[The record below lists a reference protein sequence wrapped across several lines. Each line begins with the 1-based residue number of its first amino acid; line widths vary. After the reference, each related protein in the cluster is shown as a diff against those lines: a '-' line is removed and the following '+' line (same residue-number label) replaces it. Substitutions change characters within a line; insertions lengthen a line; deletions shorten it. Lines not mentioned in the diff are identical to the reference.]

1 MTGVCVRCYVRMV
14 LLTVFSSL
22 SGRPRRH
29 RTTRTTD
36 LLQQPRDLSSR
47 CVCAFVCAHI
57 HTHTHTKI
65 PRQAHTPFSLGVLYF
80 LFLTSFPP
88 ADWVQVHQ
96 VTPVWMDIPAP
107 VATRDPAVTPD
118 PLEYQHPASD
128 PVGHTHT
135 HTHTLNKS
143 LHRSLDQS
151 IITRLSIAP
160 TPSVHLRSPRV
171 TGLPRDSGPQGRE
184 R

>member
-1 MTGVCVRCYVRMV
+1 M
-14 LLTVFSSL
+14 
-22 SGRPRRH
+22 
-29 RTTRTTD
+29 RTY
-36 LLQQPRDLSSR
+36 
-47 CVCAFVCAHI
+47 
-57 HTHTHTKI
+57 THTHTKI

-135 HTHTLNKS
+135 HTHT
-143 LHRSLDQS
+143 
-151 IITRLSIAP
+151 
-160 TPSVHLRSPRV
+160 
-171 TGLPRDSGPQGRE
+171 E
-184 R
+184 